1 MTTYADVKKQ
11 IAQLEKKAA
20 DLRKV
25 EVAKAVADIRE
36 QMAKYELTVDD
47 IAPGKSSKVRK
58 PAARGAKVKVAKPA
72 KYMDPK
78 SGKTWTGHGKAP
90 GWITAATKAGRRDD
104 FLIEKGTQVKDAK
117 PVESP
122 KSNKPATATKAS
134 TIAKQAAT
142 KKVAA
147 KKPQLAAKKAPVTKK
162 ATAAAKKPPV
172 ASKVKPASP
181 AKKIATKAPAKSPS
195 KGKAKAV
202 SKPAAT
208 PAASVKPVKRAKTK
222 PTPSVKEATPVVAA

>member
-25 EVAKAVADIRE
+25 EVTKAVANIRE

-47 IAPGKSSKVRK
+47 IAPGKSSKGGK
-58 PAARGAKVKVAKPA
+58 PAARSAKVKVAKPA

-90 GWITAATKAGRRDD
+90 GWIAAATKAGRRDD
-104 FLIEKGTQVKDAK
+104 FLIVKGTQAKDAK
-117 PVESP
+117 PVEKP
-122 KSNKPATATKAS
+122 KSKMRAMAAKAT
-134 TIAKQAAT
+134 TIAK
-142 KKVAA
+142 KVTA
-147 KKPQLAAKKAPVTKK
+147 KKPQLAAQKAPSSKK
-162 ATAAAKKPPV
+162 GTTAAKKTPV
-172 ASKVKPASP
+172 ATKVKPARP
-181 AKKIATKAPAKSPS
+181 AKKTTTKAPAKSPS
-195 KGKAKAV
+195 KTKAKAI

-208 PAASVKPVKRAKTK
+208 PAASVKPAKRAKTK
-222 PTPSVKEATPVVAA
+222 PAPMLNETTQTVAA

>member
-25 EVAKAVADIRE
+25 EVAKAVANIRE

-47 IAPGKSSKVRK
+47 IGPGKSSKGGK
-58 PAARGAKVKVAKPA
+58 PAARSAKVKVAKPA

-90 GWITAATKAGRRDD
+90 GWIAAATKAGRRDD
-104 FLIEKGTQVKDAK
+104 FLIGKSDQAKDAK
-117 PVESP
+117 PVESS
-122 KSNKPATATKAS
+122 KSKMPSTATKAT
-134 TIAKQAAT
+134 TIAKKAAT

-147 KKPQLAAKKAPVTKK
+147 KKPQLAAKKAPVAKK
-162 ATAAAKKPPV
+162 ATAAAMKPPV
-172 ASKVKPASP
+172 VSKAKPASP
-181 AKKIATKAPAKSPS
+181 AKKTATKAPAKSPS
-195 KGKAKAV
+195 KGKAKAA
-202 SKPAAT
+202 SKPSAT
-208 PAASVKPVKRAKTK
+208 TATSVKAVKKAKTK
-222 PTPSVKEATPVVAA
+222 PAPIVKEATPVVAA